1 MRRSL
6 PAATTSLGLLLAL
19 AACSGTGDAADS
31 TAASPEKVGVNGAR
45 AATSSKS
52 TKPAP
57 EKPASLSMPSIKFQ
71 KHLTAMGVTED
82 GEINPPAGVV
92 QWYDKSVVPG
102 EKGIS
107 VIAGHVEYNGPDV
120 FHQLAAL
127 TKGDVVTVA
136 YGDGSKKRFKVYD
149 EEAVGKK
156 ELQTDGRVWGSSD
169 TPVLALI
176 TCDSQSQVVDQH
188 HVDNYVVWA
197 KPV

>member
-1 MRRSL
+1 VKRPTL
-6 PAATTSLGLLLAL
+6 PAAMASVALVLTL
-19 AACSGTGDAADS
+19 AACSGDEEP
-31 TAASPEKVGVNGAR
+31 AASPESVGLNGA
-45 AATSSKS
+45 SKGTVSS
-52 TKPAP
+52 TKAAP
-57 EKPASLSMPSIKFQ
+57 EKPASLKMPSIGFERAV
-71 KHLTAMGVTED
+71 TAMGVNKD

-120 FHQLAAL
+120 FHKLDQLD
-127 TKGDVVTVA
+127 KGDIVTVS
-136 YGDGSKKRFKVYD
+136 YGDGSTKRFKVYA
-149 EEAVGKK
+149 EEGVNKK
-156 ELQTDGRVWGSSD
+156 KLQTDGRVWGSSK

-176 TCDSQSQVVDQH
+176 TCDGQSRVVNQH